1 MPVAEPPQL
10 RLSPD
15 SKRYVD
21 LVDFADRNARASE
34 NRITTTQAV
43 ASSACRLE
51 SLLRP
56 AFYPA
61 ILAAAVQ
68 RFGSAQRLMESLQ
81 TPNTSFQETGWVALR
96 HPRRRH

>member
-15 SKRYVD
+15 SKRFVG
-21 LVDFADRNARASE
+21 LEGFAHRNARANE
-34 NRITTTQAV
+34 NRITKTQAV
-43 ASSACRLE
+43 ASFACPLE
-51 SLLRP
+51 SFLRP

-81 TPNTSFQETGWVALR
+81 APNTSFQETGWVALR